1 MDTKNVIAAISLSAA
16 VIILYSLF
24 FQPDPATIKKNLA
37 EQNKIEN
44 NTDTPSLDKNEN
56 FSKLSRTDALK
67 ENDRIQFEN
76 GSVVGSISLKGAAI
90 DDLTFKEYNVEL
102 NKNEKIILLNPRN
115 VEDGYLIESG
125 FVSTNKNIDIPDA
138 STVWEI
144 TGNKRL
150 TNNNPIKLTW
160 SNTQGITFEK
170 HISLDDQFLFTVKE
184 KIINSSDKSYNF
196 YSYGQIIRN
205 EIPEISGFYIL
216 HEGFLSVLDDELI
229 EEDYDDIQDKKFTQ
243 IAQEGFVAISDKF
256 WVTSVI
262 PPKGKEFKT
271 TFDYKNKFRANY
283 ISTKGIEVKAN
294 SSIEEK
300 IQIIVAAKRVNVID
314 GYAENLDINK
324 FDLAIDWGFMYFI
337 TKPLFF
343 VLDYFF
349 KLLGNYGL
357 AIIAVTICIRL
368 AFFPL
373 ANFSFK
379 SMGKMKLLAPE
390 MARLKELHKDDK
402 MKLQQAMMALYK
414 KEKVNPMSGCLPIL
428 VQIPVFFALYK
439 VLFVTIEMRH
449 MPFYGWIHDL
459 SDRDPTSLFNV
470 FGLIPWDPPS
480 FLLIGAWPIIMG
492 ITMWIQQKLN
502 PTPPDPIQAKI
513 FMFFPSFFNC
523 NSCTISCRS
532 CYLLELQQHLHNDTT
547 IYCSKKNDYQN
558 NINVIVKR
566 RRINK
571 YPTQRWPNS

>member
-16 VIILYSLF
+16 VIVLYSLF
-24 FQPDPATIKKNLA
+24 FQPDPATIKQNLA

-56 FSKLSRTDALK
+56 FSKLSRADALK

-102 NKNEKIILLNPRN
+102 NRNEKIILLNPRN
-115 VEDGYLIESG
+115 VEDGYLVESG

-138 STVWEI
+138 STVWEVS
-144 TGNKRL
+144 GNKRL

-513 FMFFPSFFNC
+513 FMFFPVFLTVILAPFPAGLVIYWSF
-523 NSCTISCRS
+523 
-532 CYLLELQQHLHNDTT
+532 
-547 IYCSKKNDYQN
+547 N
-558 NINVIVKR
+558 NIFTMIQQYIV
-566 RRINK
+566 
-571 YPTQRWPNS
+571 QRKMTIKTT

>member
-1 MDTKNVIAAISLSAA
+1 MDTRNVIAAISLSAA

-24 FQPDPATIKKNLA
+24 FQPDPSSIRQNST
-37 EQNKIEN
+37 EQKKIES

-56 FSKLSRTDALK
+56 FSKLSRKDALT

-76 GSVVGSISLKGAAI
+76 KNIIGSISLKGAAI

-102 NKNEKIILLNPRN
+102 NGSDKIILLNPRN
-115 VEDGYLIESG
+115 VDDGYLIESG
-125 FVSTNKNIDIPDA
+125 YVTSNKNIDAPDG
-138 STVWEI
+138 STIWEVS
-144 TGNKRL
+144 GNKKL
-150 TNNNPIKLTW
+150 TNNNPVKLTW
-160 SNTQGITFEK
+160 SNSQGITFEK
-170 HISLDDQFLFTVKE
+170 SISLDDQFLFTIKE
-184 KIINSSDKSYNF
+184 KIINKSDKSYNF

-205 EIPEISGFYIL
+205 KLPEISGFYIL

-229 EEDYDDIQDKKFTQ
+229 EEDYDDIQEKKFTQ
-243 IAQEGFVAISDKF
+243 TAQEGFVAISDKF

-271 TFDYKNKFRANY
+271 TFDFKNKFRANY
-283 ISTKGIEVKAN
+283 IATQGIEVGPN
-294 SSIEEK
+294 SSIEER
-300 IQIIVAAKRVNVID
+300 IQIIAAAKRVNVID
-314 GYAENLDINK
+314 GYAKNLGINK

-343 VLDYFF
+343 LLDYFF

-357 AIIAVTICIRL
+357 AIIAVTVCIRL

-513 FMFFPSFFNC
+513 FMFFPVFLTVILAPFPAGLVIYWSF
-523 NSCTISCRS
+523 
-532 CYLLELQQHLHNDTT
+532 
-547 IYCSKKNDYQN
+547 N
-558 NINVIVKR
+558 NIFTMIQQYIV
-566 RRINK
+566 
-571 YPTQRWPNS
+571 QRKMTIKTT

>member
-1 MDTKNVIAAISLSAA
+1 MDTRNVIAAVSLSAA

-24 FQPDPATIKKNLA
+24 FQPDPTTIKQNLVD
-37 EQNKIEN
+37 QKKIEN
-44 NTDTPSLDKNEN
+44 NSDTPSLDKAIN
-56 FSKLSRTDALK
+56 STKLSRADALK
-67 ENDRIQFEN
+67 ENDRINFEN
-76 GSVVGSISLKGAAI
+76 DSIIGSISLKGAAI
-90 DDLTFKEYNVEL
+90 DDLTFKEYSIKL
-102 NKNEKIILLNPRN
+102 NGSDKITLLSPRN
-115 VEDGYLIESG
+115 VDDGYLIESG
-125 FVSTNKNIDIPDA
+125 FVTSNKNIDAPDA
-138 STVWEI
+138 STVWEVS
-144 TGNKRL
+144 GNKKL
-150 TNNNPIKLTW
+150 TNNSPIKLTW
-160 SNTQGITFEK
+160 SNSQGITFEK
-170 HISLDDQFLFTVKE
+170 NISLDDQFLFTVRE
-184 KIINSSDKSYNF
+184 KIINRSDKSYSF

-205 EIPEISGFYIL
+205 KLPEISGFYIL

-229 EEDYDDIQDKKFTQ
+229 EEDYDDIQEKKFTQ
-243 IAQEGFVAISDKF
+243 TAQEGFVAISDKF

-271 TFDYKNKFRANY
+271 TFDYRNKFRANY
-283 ISTKGIEVKAN
+283 ISTQGTEVGPN

-300 IQIIVAAKRVNVID
+300 IQIIAAAKRVNVID
-314 GYAENLDINK
+314 GYAENLNINK

-343 VLDYFF
+343 LLDYFF

-357 AIIAVTICIRL
+357 AIIAVTVCIRL

-390 MARLKELHKDDK
+390 MARLKEIHKDDK

-459 SDRDPTSLFNV
+459 SDRDPTSIFNV

-492 ITMWIQQKLN
+492 ITMFIQQKLN

-513 FMFFPSFFNC
+513 FMFFPVFLTVILAPFPAGLVIYWSF
-523 NSCTISCRS
+523 
-532 CYLLELQQHLHNDTT
+532 
-547 IYCSKKNDYQN
+547 N
-558 NINVIVKR
+558 NIFTMIQQYIV
-566 RRINK
+566 
-571 YPTQRWPNS
+571 QRKMTVKTT

>member
-24 FQPDPATIKKNLA
+24 FQPDPATIKKNLT

-44 NTDTPSLDKNEN
+44 NEDTPSLDKNEN
-56 FSKLSRTDALK
+56 FSKLSRADALK

-76 GSVVGSISLKGAAI
+76 ESVVGSISLKGAAI
-90 DDLTFKEYNVEL
+90 DDLTFKEYNIEL
-102 NKNEKIILLNPRN
+102 NRNEKITLLSPRN

-138 STVWEI
+138 STVWEVS
-144 TGNKRL
+144 GNKRL
-150 TNNNPIKLTW
+150 TNNNPVKLTW

-205 EIPEISGFYIL
+205 ELPEISGFYIL

-229 EEDYDDIQDKKFTQ
+229 EEDYDDIQEKKFTQ

-470 FGLIPWDPPS
+470 FGLLPWDPPS

-492 ITMWIQQKLN
+492 ITMFIQQKLN

-513 FMFFPSFFNC
+513 FMFFPVFLTVILAPFPAGLVIYWSF
-523 NSCTISCRS
+523 
-532 CYLLELQQHLHNDTT
+532 
-547 IYCSKKNDYQN
+547 N
-558 NINVIVKR
+558 NIFTMIQQYIV
-566 RRINK
+566 
-571 YPTQRWPNS
+571 QRKMTIKTT

>member
-1 MDTKNVIAAISLSAA
+1 MDTRNVIAAISLSAA

-24 FQPDPATIKKNLA
+24 FQPDPEVIKQNSA
-37 EQNKIEN
+37 EQNKVVKN
-44 NTDTPSLDKNEN
+44 QDTPSLDKNEN
-56 FSKLSRTDALK
+56 FTKLSRTDALK
-67 ENDRIQFEN
+67 ENNRIQFEN
-76 GSVVGSISLKGAAI
+76 NSVVGSISLKGAAI

-102 NKNEKIILLNPRN
+102 NGSDKITLLNPRN

-125 FVSTNKNIDIPDA
+125 FVTTNKNIDVPDA
-138 STVWEI
+138 STIWKVS
-144 TGNKRL
+144 GNKRL
-150 TNNNPIKLTW
+150 TNNNPIKLIW
-160 SNTQGITFEK
+160 SNSQDITFEK
-170 HISLDDQFLFTVKE
+170 YISLDDQFLFTVKE
-184 KIINSSDKSYNF
+184 KIINKSNKSYNF

-205 EIPEISGFYIL
+205 KLPEISGFYIL
-216 HEGFLSVLDDELI
+216 HEGFLSVLDDQLI
-229 EEDYDDIQDKKFTQ
+229 EEDYDDIQEKKFTQ
-243 IAQEGFVAISDKF
+243 TAQEGFVAISDKF

-357 AIIAVTICIRL
+357 AIIAVTVCIRL

-390 MARLKELHKDDK
+390 MARLKEIHKDDK

-470 FGLIPWDPPS
+470 FGLLPWDPPS

-492 ITMWIQQKLN
+492 ITMFIQQKLN

-513 FMFFPSFFNC
+513 FMFFPVFLTVILAPFPAGLVIYWSF
-523 NSCTISCRS
+523 
-532 CYLLELQQHLHNDTT
+532 
-547 IYCSKKNDYQN
+547 N
-558 NINVIVKR
+558 NIFTMIQQYIV
-566 RRINK
+566 
-571 YPTQRWPNS
+571 QRKMTIKTT

>member
-1 MDTKNVIAAISLSAA
+1 MDSKNVIAAISLSAA

-24 FQPDPATIKKNLA
+24 FAPNTEEIK
-37 EQNKIEN
+37 QSKIKQQQEN
-44 NTDTPSLDKNEN
+44 VQKSSDIPTLDKNEN
-56 FSKLSRTDALK
+56 FIKLSRKDALK

-76 GSVVGSISLKGAAI
+76 NSVVGSISLKGAAI

-102 NKNEKIILLNPRN
+102 NGNNKVTLLNPRN
-115 VEDGYLIESG
+115 VVSGYFVESG
-125 FVSTNKNIDIPDA
+125 FVTTNKNIDVPDA
-138 STVWEI
+138 STVWEVS
-144 TGNKRL
+144 GNKRL
-150 TNNNPIKLTW
+150 TNNNPVKLNW
-160 SNTQGITFEK
+160 SNSQGITFEK

-184 KIINSSDKSYNF
+184 KIINTSNKSYNF

-205 EIPEISGFYIL
+205 ELPKISGFYIL
-216 HEGFLSVLDDELI
+216 HEGFLSVLDDQLI
-229 EEDYDDIQDKKFTQ
+229 EEDYDDIQEKKFTQ
-243 IAQEGFVAISDKF
+243 TAQEGFVAISDKF

-262 PPKGKEFKT
+262 PPKGIEFKT

-283 ISTKGIEVKAN
+283 ISTKGIEVNAN

-300 IQIIVAAKRVNVID
+300 IQIIIAAKRVNVID
-314 GYAENLDINK
+314 GYAKNLAINK

-402 MKLQQAMMALYK
+402 MKLQQEMMALYK

-449 MPFYGWIHDL
+449 MPFYGWIQDL
-459 SDRDPTSLFNV
+459 SDRDPTSLFNL

-492 ITMWIQQKLN
+492 ITMFIQQKLN

-513 FMFFPSFFNC
+513 FMFFPVFLTVILAPFPAGLVVYWSF
-523 NSCTISCRS
+523 
-532 CYLLELQQHLHNDTT
+532 
-547 IYCSKKNDYQN
+547 N
-558 NINVIVKR
+558 NIFTMIQQYIV
-566 RRINK
+566 
-571 YPTQRWPNS
+571 QRKMTVKTT

>member
-1 MDTKNVIAAISLSAA
+1 MDTRNVIAAISLSAA

-44 NTDTPSLDKNEN
+44 NEDTPSLDKNEN
-56 FSKLSRTDALK
+56 FAKLSRTDALK

-102 NKNEKIILLNPRN
+102 NRNEKITLLSPRN

-138 STVWEI
+138 STVWEVS
-144 TGNKRL
+144 GNKKL
-150 TNNNPIKLTW
+150 TNNSPVKLTW

-184 KIINSSDKSYNF
+184 KIINRSDKSYNF

-205 EIPEISGFYIL
+205 KLPEISGFYIL
-216 HEGFLSVLDDELI
+216 HEGFLSVLDDQLI
-229 EEDYDDIQDKKFTQ
+229 EEDYDDIQEKKFTQ

-294 SSIEEK
+294 SSVEEK

-314 GYAENLDINK
+314 GYAENLNINK

-470 FGLIPWDPPS
+470 FGLLPWDPPS

-492 ITMWIQQKLN
+492 ITMFIQQKLN

-513 FMFFPSFFNC
+513 FMFFPVFLTVILAPFPAGLVIYWSF
-523 NSCTISCRS
+523 
-532 CYLLELQQHLHNDTT
+532 
-547 IYCSKKNDYQN
+547 N
-558 NINVIVKR
+558 NIFTMIQQYIV
-566 RRINK
+566 
-571 YPTQRWPNS
+571 QRKMTIKTT

>member
-24 FQPDPATIKKNLA
+24 FQPDPETIKQNLA
-37 EQNKIEN
+37 EQKKIEN

-56 FSKLSRTDALK
+56 FTKLSRQDALK

-76 GSVVGSISLKGAAI
+76 NSVIGSISLKGATI
-90 DDLTFKEYNVEL
+90 DDLTFKEYNIEL
-102 NKNEKIILLNPRN
+102 NGNEKVTLLSPRN
-115 VEDGYLIESG
+115 VDDGYLIESG
-125 FVSTNKNIDIPDA
+125 FVTTNKNIDIPDA
-138 STVWEI
+138 STVWKVS
-144 TGNKRL
+144 GNKKL

-160 SNTQGITFEK
+160 SNSQGITFEK

-184 KIINSSDKSYNF
+184 KIINKSDKSYNF

-205 EIPEISGFYIL
+205 KLPEISGFYIL

-229 EEDYDDIQDKKFTQ
+229 EEDYDDIQEKNLHKLHKKDLLVFQ
-243 IAQEGFVAISDKF
+243 INIGLHQLFLKKV
-256 WVTSVI
+256 
-262 PPKGKEFKT
+262 
-271 TFDYKNKFRANY
+271 KNLKQLLIIKINSELIIY
-283 ISTKGIEVKAN
+283 LLKVQKLAN

-300 IQIIVAAKRVNVID
+300 IQIIVAAKRVNIID
-314 GYAENLDINK
+314 GYAENLKINK
-324 FDLAIDWGFMYFI
+324 FDLVIDWGFMYFI

-343 VLDYFF
+343 ALDYFF

-357 AIIAVTICIRL
+357 AIIAVTVCIRL

-428 VQIPVFFALYK
+428 
-439 VLFVTIEMRH
+439 
-449 MPFYGWIHDL
+449 
-459 SDRDPTSLFNV
+459 SS
-470 FGLIPWDPPS
+470 
-480 FLLIGAWPIIMG
+480 
-492 ITMWIQQKLN
+492 
-502 PTPPDPIQAKI
+502 
-513 FMFFPSFFNC
+513 
-523 NSCTISCRS
+523 NSSILCI
-532 CYLLELQQHLHNDTT
+532 L
-547 IYCSKKNDYQN
+547 
-558 NINVIVKR
+558 
-566 RRINK
+566 
-571 YPTQRWPNS
+571 

>member
-1 MDTKNVIAAISLSAA
+1 MESKNVIAAISLSAA

-24 FQPDPATIKKNLA
+24 FQPDPEVIKQNLA
-37 EQNKIEN
+37 EQKKIES
-44 NTDTPSLDKNEN
+44 NTDTPSLDNNEN
-56 FSKLSRTDALK
+56 STKLLRKDALK
-67 ENDRIQFEN
+67 QSNRVQFEN
-76 GSVVGSISLKGAAI
+76 NSIIGSISLKGAAI

-102 NKNEKIILLNPRN
+102 NGDDKVTLLNPRN

-138 STVWEI
+138 STVWKVS
-144 TGNKRL
+144 GSKKL

-160 SNTQGITFEK
+160 SNSQGITFEK
-170 HISLDDQFLFTVKE
+170 KISLDKQFLFSVKE
-184 KIINSSDKSYNF
+184 KIINKSNKSYNF

-205 EIPEISGFYIL
+205 KLPEISGFYIL
-216 HEGFLSVLDDELI
+216 HEGFLSVLDDQLI
-229 EEDYDDIQDKKFTQ
+229 EEDYDDIQEKKFSQT
-243 IAQEGFVAISDKF
+243 AQEGFVAISDKF
-256 WVTSVI
+256 WVTSLI

-283 ISTKGIEVKAN
+283 ISTSGITVNAN
-294 SSIEEK
+294 SSIEEEIK
-300 IQIIVAAKRVNVID
+300 IIVAAKRVNVID
-314 GYAENLDINK
+314 GYAKNLNINK

-349 KLLGNYGL
+349 RLLGNYGL
-357 AIIAVTICIRL
+357 AIIAVTVCIRL

-402 MKLQQAMMALYK
+402 MKLQQSMMALYK

-449 MPFYGWIHDL
+449 MPFFGWIQDL
-459 SDRDPTSLFNV
+459 SDRDPTSLFNL

-492 ITMWIQQKLN
+492 ITMFIQQKLN
-502 PTPPDPIQAKI
+502 PAPPDPIQAKI
-513 FMFFPSFFNC
+513 FMFFPVFLTVILAPFPAGLVIYWSF
-523 NSCTISCRS
+523 
-532 CYLLELQQHLHNDTT
+532 
-547 IYCSKKNDYQN
+547 N
-558 NINVIVKR
+558 NIFTMIQQYIV
-566 RRINK
+566 
-571 YPTQRWPNS
+571 QRKMTIKTV